1 MDEKKTDPSGYEPN
15 FVMKDAAEP
24 EAAENQPNM
33 AENQPDMPEDP
44 AKAAAPPGD
53 QEDFAQKA
61 ASGASNDFEKKGA
74 FRDPREA
81 FRNTEPGTSS
91 YQYNEHNRPGSVKD
105 NFGGSPYTGYV
116 DENGNWTIKPDK
128 KYKAGDTAWLVYFS
142 GGLRGFEKKE
152 KYNDNATITLI
163 GFFDEHGKEVIPAE
177 FCEVM
182 YPFYNDVALVASPA
196 KKDGEKAIYGYINKK
211 GKYLMKKEYD
221 FDLDRVRD

>member
-24 EAAENQPNM
+24 EATENQPNM

-116 DENGNWTIKPDK
+116 DENGNMHYSNYGRHHQNPGQNDH
-128 KYKAGDTAWLVYFS
+128 AGQS
-142 GGLRGFEKKE
+142 GQR
-152 KYNDNATITLI
+152 
-163 GFFDEHGKEVIPAE
+163 
-177 FCEVM
+177 
-182 YPFYNDVALVASPA
+182 
-196 KKDGEKAIYGYINKK
+196 
-211 GKYLMKKEYD
+211 
-221 FDLDRVRD
+221 

>member
-24 EAAENQPNM
+24 EATENQHNM

-53 QEDFAQKA
+53 QEDFAQTA

-116 DENGNWTIKPDK
+116 DENGNMQQQMQDMQK
-128 KYKAGDTAWLVYFS
+128 
-142 GGLRGFEKKE
+142 
-152 KYNDNATITLI
+152 
-163 GFFDEHGKEVIPAE
+163 PAE
-177 FCEVM
+177 NLQQLRSSAPKSRTERSRRAVRS
-182 YPFYNDVALVASPA
+182 ALLRTAARRKLRRAAARRKLCRAAARRRSLHQFLEQQRRRDQDSPCQRR
-196 KKDGEKAIYGYINKK
+196 EKT
-211 GKYLMKKEYD
+211 
-221 FDLDRVRD
+221 

>member
-24 EAAENQPNM
+24 DAAENQPNM

-91 YQYNEHNRPGSVKD
+91 YQYNEHNRPCSV
-105 NFGGSPYTGYV
+105 
-116 DENGNWTIKPDK
+116 
-128 KYKAGDTAWLVYFS
+128 
-142 GGLRGFEKKE
+142 
-152 KYNDNATITLI
+152 
-163 GFFDEHGKEVIPAE
+163 
-177 FCEVM
+177 
-182 YPFYNDVALVASPA
+182 
-196 KKDGEKAIYGYINKK
+196 
-211 GKYLMKKEYD
+211 
-221 FDLDRVRD
+221 

>member
-116 DENGNWTIKPDK
+116 DENGNMHYSNYGRQHQNPGQNDHAEQSGAVTDSNRADAVLQGSSQAETLQGSSQAAKP
-128 KYKAGDTAWLVYFS
+128 APVPGAAATA
-142 GGLRGFEKKE
+142 
-152 KYNDNATITLI
+152 
-163 GFFDEHGKEVIPAE
+163 
-177 FCEVM
+177 
-182 YPFYNDVALVASPA
+182 
-196 KKDGEKAIYGYINKK
+196 
-211 GKYLMKKEYD
+211 
-221 FDLDRVRD
+221 

>member
-1 MDEKKTDPSGYEPN
+1 MKKKTDPSGYEPN

-81 FRNTEPGTSS
+81 FATQNPARALISIMS
-91 YQYNEHNRPGSVKD
+91 
-105 NFGGSPYTGYV
+105 
-116 DENGNWTIKPDK
+116 TIVP
-128 KYKAGDTAWLVYFS
+128 
-142 GGLRGFEKKE
+142 
-152 KYNDNATITLI
+152 
-163 GFFDEHGKEVIPAE
+163 
-177 FCEVM
+177 
-182 YPFYNDVALVASPA
+182 
-196 KKDGEKAIYGYINKK
+196 
-211 GKYLMKKEYD
+211 
-221 FDLDRVRD
+221 VR